1 MIIVTRHEIY
11 DEQKRA
17 VALLLGKTGEAKH
30 SEIKNFIE
38 AVVQAELDGAVADY
52 REAFPILGDVENTG
66 ADIGT
71 VRTNGDI
78 QTRPFYSLRQIH
90 TGKNAGMVEVEIK
103 AGKGFK
109 KIKVKPSAVTLKG
122 GDE

>member
-30 SEIKNFIE
+30 AEIKNFIE
-38 AVVQAELDGAVADY
+38 AVVQAELDGAVVDY
-52 REAFPILGDVENTG
+52 RAAFPVMAEIENTG

-78 QTRPFYSLRQIH
+78 QTRPIYSLKQLH
-90 TGKNAGMVEVEIK
+90 AGKNAGLLEVEIK
-103 AGKGFK
+103 SGKGFK
-109 KIKVKPSAVTLKG
+109 KIKVKPAAVTLKG
-122 GDE
+122 GAE